1 MTAFSDVINA
11 FYHYI
16 EKDVDFFDYFELDED
31 ECMEVA
37 GQRAGVL
44 LEEAISYL
52 CRKLIIESV
61 FSNTELVHSEKWED
75 GQDDEDSDAYMA
87 FTETLTNTE
96 INLLVKA
103 MFLMY
108 LQRDLT
114 VLRTFHGVMTSSDLN
129 MYSPANER
137 KTFVAMVQQYEDNL
151 NVEISE
157 YQMVDRLTGG
167 FVQICE

>member
-1 MTAFSDVINA
+1 MTAFEDVINA

-16 EKDVDFFDYFELDED
+16 ENDVDFFNYFDIDED

-37 GQRAGVL
+37 GQRAEVL
-44 LEEAISYL
+44 LIEATSYL
-52 CRKLIIESV
+52 SRKMVFESV
-61 FSNTELVHSEKWED
+61 FSKYEV
-75 GQDDEDSDAYMA
+75 DSKEFD
-87 FTETLTNTE
+87 ETLNLAE
-96 INLLVKA
+96 INLLVKT

-114 VLRTFHGVMTSSDLN
+114 VLRTFHGVMTASDLN

-137 KTFVAMVQQYEDNL
+137 KTFVDMVQKYELDL
-151 NVEISE
+151 QVEITE
-157 YQMVDRLTGG
+157 YQMRDRNTGT

>member
-1 MTAFSDVINA
+1 MTAFSDVIAA

-16 EKDVDFFDYFELDED
+16 ENDVDFFHYFELDEE

-37 GQRAGVL
+37 GQRAEVL
-44 LEEAISYL
+44 LNEAISYL
-52 CRKLIIESV
+52 CRKLVVESV
-61 FSNTELVHSEKWED
+61 FSNVVDVVVEENGRQLTYKAFAEKLNN
-75 GQDDEDSDAYMA
+75 M
-87 FTETLTNTE
+87 E
-96 INLLVKA
+96 INLVVKA
-103 MFLMY
+103 MFLCY

-137 KTFVAMVQQYEDNL
+137 KTFVDMVQKYEEDL
-151 NVEISE
+151 KIEISD
-157 YQMVDRLTGG
+157 YQLYDRQTGT

>member
-1 MTAFSDVINA
+1 MTAFEDVINA

-16 EKDVDFFDYFELDED
+16 ENDVDFFNYFDIDED

-37 GQRAGVL
+37 GQRAEVL
-44 LEEAISYL
+44 LIEATSYL
-52 CRKLIIESV
+52 SRKMVFESV
-61 FSNTELVHSEKWED
+61 FSKYEV
-75 GQDDEDSDAYMA
+75 DSKEFD
-87 FTETLTNTE
+87 ETLNSAE
-96 INLLVKA
+96 INLLVKT

-137 KTFVAMVQQYEDNL
+137 KTFVDMVQKYELDL
-151 NVEISE
+151 QVEITE
-157 YQMVDRLTGG
+157 YQMRDRNTGT

>member
-1 MTAFSDVINA
+1 MTAFEDVKNA
-11 FYHYI
+11 FYNYI
-16 EKDVDFFDYFELDED
+16 ENDVDFFSYFELDED

-44 LEEAISYL
+44 LSEATSYL
-52 CRKLIIESV
+52 SRKLIVENV
-61 FSNTELVHSEKWED
+61 FSAANSSKER
-75 GQDDEDSDAYMA
+75 
-87 FTETLTNTE
+87 FTDTLTDAE
-96 INLLVKA
+96 VNLLVKT

-114 VLRTFHGVMTSSDLN
+114 KLRTFHGVMTSSDLN

-137 KTFVAMVQQYEDNL
+137 KTFVDMVQKYEEDL
-151 NVEISE
+151 KIEISE
-157 YQMVDRLTGG
+157 YQMRDRKTGA

>member
-1 MTAFSDVINA
+1 MTAYSDVISA

-16 EKDVDFFDYFELDED
+16 ENDVDFFDYFELDEE

-44 LEEAISYL
+44 LEEAASYL
-52 CRKLIIESV
+52 CRKLIVESV
-61 FSNTELVHSEKWED
+61 FSKV
-75 GQDDEDSDAYMA
+75 QMIDDSGENESGNMA
-87 FTETLTNTE
+87 FTETLNAME
-96 INLLVKA
+96 VNLLVKA
-103 MFLMY
+103 MFLIY

-114 VLRTFHGVMTSSDLN
+114 TLRTFHGVMTSSDLN

-137 KTFVAMVQQYEDNL
+137 KTFVAMIQQYEDTL
-151 NVEISE
+151 KVEISE
-157 YQMVDRLTGG
+157 YQMYDRDTGG

>member
-1 MTAFSDVINA
+1 MTAFEDVINA

-16 EKDVDFFDYFELDED
+16 ENDVDFFNYFDIDED

-37 GQRAGVL
+37 GQRAEVL
-44 LEEAISYL
+44 LIEATSYL
-52 CRKLIIESV
+52 SRKMVFESV
-61 FSNTELVHSEKWED
+61 FSKYEV
-75 GQDDEDSDAYMA
+75 DSKEFD
-87 FTETLTNTE
+87 ETLNLAE
-96 INLLVKA
+96 INLLVKT

-137 KTFVAMVQQYEDNL
+137 KTFVDMIQKYELDL
-151 NVEISE
+151 QVEITE
-157 YQMVDRLTGG
+157 YQMRDRNTGT